1 MIGSRVFVFFFSSR
15 RRHTRCA
22 LVTGVQT
29 CALPIFAKLRRG
41 RGDPDSPFAST
52 PLNSLVALL
61 IAMMVGGLAHGL
73 PRWCRPTRTSAMAI
87 DNVTFGIQ
95 EQALQVQRRRLEL
108 IAANIANADTPG
120 FQARDIDFR
129 KVLESAQ
136 KSATSPGA
144 MTQTLSSAT
153 PQ

>member
-1 MIGSRVFVFFFSSR
+1 
-15 RRHTRCA
+15 
-22 LVTGVQT
+22 
-29 CALPIFAKLRRG
+29 
-41 RGDPDSPFAST
+41 
-52 PLNSLVALL
+52 
-61 IAMMVGGLAHGL
+61 
-73 PRWCRPTRTSAMAI
+73 MAI

-136 KSATSPGA
+136 KSAISPGA

-153 PQ
+153 PQYRTALQPAVDGNTVDVQVEQGQFADATLRYQASLSFLDSRIKSLITALTGQ

>member
-1 MIGSRVFVFFFSSR
+1 MRISDWSSDV
-15 RRHTRCA
+15 CSSD
-22 LVTGVQT
+22 L
-29 CALPIFAKLRRG
+29 
-41 RGDPDSPFAST
+41 
-52 PLNSLVALL
+52 
-61 IAMMVGGLAHGL
+61 L

-120 FQARDIDFR
+120 FHARDIDLR

-136 KSATSPGA
+136 KSVIYTGEQ
-144 MTQTLSSAT
+144 TQTLSREWQSVIWGHNESEREVFGGRCCLK
-153 PQ
+153 

>member
-1 MIGSRVFVFFFSSR
+1 MRISDWSSDV
-15 RRHTRCA
+15 CSSD
-22 LVTGVQT
+22 L
-29 CALPIFAKLRRG
+29 
-41 RGDPDSPFAST
+41 
-52 PLNSLVALL
+52 
-61 IAMMVGGLAHGL
+61 L

-120 FQARDIDFR
+120 FQARDLDFR

-136 KSATSPGA
+136 KSGISPGA
-144 MTQTLSSAT
+144 MTQTSSSAT
-153 PQ
+153 TLYPRTEESRVGNDCVSRCRSPW